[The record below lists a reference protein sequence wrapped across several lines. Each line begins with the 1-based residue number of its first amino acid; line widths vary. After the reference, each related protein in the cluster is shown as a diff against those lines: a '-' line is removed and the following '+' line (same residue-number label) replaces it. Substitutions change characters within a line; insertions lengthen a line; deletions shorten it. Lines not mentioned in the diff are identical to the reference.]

1 METQEHVVSLADL
14 IPPIQLAPAVDLLIL
29 NAGEMVTMAGGVRRG
44 DRLKD
49 VQAIKGGA
57 LAAYQGLIV
66 DVGTTEEVL
75 ARVQTGPTTRVIDAR
90 GRAVIPG
97 FVDPHTHLC
106 YAGDRAD
113 EFAMRLSGASYQ
125 ELAAKGGGIL
135 STVRATRMASES
147 ALVDKGLSRLDQLAL
162 SGTTTVEIK
171 SGYGLTTRDELKQLR
186 AIAEMANRHPI
197 EIVPTFMGAHEFP
210 PEYLE
215 DREAYVQLICD
226 EMLPLVAASTH
237 RASDGSERPLARF
250 CDVFTEQAVFS
261 VAQSSRILQM
271 AQRLGF
277 GCKVHADELS
287 DLGGG
292 AMAAQAG
299 AISADHL
306 LFASGASMEAMAK
319 AGTVAVGLPGTA
331 FCLMTVP
338 YADGRRLV
346 DTGCVVAL
354 ASDYNP
360 GSCPTYAMPFI
371 ITLACLHMKLEPG
384 EALAAA
390 TINAAAAIGLHNSV
404 GSLEVGKQAD
414 LVILDAPSHKHIPY
428 RMGQGLIAT
437 VIKRGRLL
445 VDEGRL
451 RIHRS

>member
-1 METQEHVVSLADL
+1 METREHQTSLVDL
-14 IPPIQLAPAVDLLIL
+14 LPPVQLAPEVDLLIL

-75 ARVQTGPTTRVIDAR
+75 ARVQTGPTTRLIDAR

-106 YAGDRAD
+106 FAGDRAD

-125 ELAAKGGGIL
+125 ELAANGGGIQ
-135 STVRATRMASES
+135 STVRATRQASES
-147 ALVDKGLSRLDQLAL
+147 MLVEAGLKRLDQLVLA
-162 SGTTTVEIK
+162 GTTTVEIK
-171 SGYGLTTRDELKQLR
+171 SGYGLTTQDELKQLR
-186 AIAEMANRHPI
+186 AIAEMSNRHPI
-197 EIVPTFMGAHEFP
+197 EIVSTFMGAHEIP
-210 PEYLE
+210 PEYW
-215 DREAYVQLICD
+215 DNRAAYVRLICD
-226 EMLPLVAASTH
+226 EMLPLVAASTY
-237 RASDGSERPLARF
+237 RSQDGVERPLARF
-250 CDVFTEQAVFS
+250 CDVFTEEGVFT
-261 VAQSSRILQM
+261 VAESTRILQV
-271 AQRLGF
+271 ARRLGF
-277 GCKVHADELS
+277 GLKVHADELT

-292 AMAAQAG
+292 GMAAKLG

-306 LFASGASMEAMAK
+306 LFSSIDSMTAMAK

-331 FCLMTVP
+331 FSLMTVP
-338 YADGRRLV
+338 YADGRSLV
-346 DTGCVVAL
+346 RTGCIVAL
-354 ASDYNP
+354 ASDFNP

-371 ITLACLHMKLEPG
+371 ITLACMHMKLEPG

-390 TINAAAAIGLHNSV
+390 TINAAAAIGLQHSV

-414 LVILDAPSHKHIPY
+414 LIILDAPSHRHIPY
-428 RMGQGLIAT
+428 RMGQGLIDT
-437 VIKRGRLL
+437 VVKRGRLL
-445 VDEGRL
+445 IDEGRL
-451 RIHRS
+451 RIHRP